1 MEETHTKKTN
11 INMLQENEDSLMDD
25 IREFVNFVRGSERNI
40 SYAYDKICNGALSD
54 SRFKMWEV
62 HIILG

>member
-1 MEETHTKKTN
+1 
-11 INMLQENEDSLMDD
+11 MLQENEDSLMDD